1 MRYQQLFAS
10 LAIRKKLAEG
20 IKSGVV
26 WHTQG
31 SGKTALSYYLTY
43 ILNDFYSKQN
53 KVAKF
58 YFIVDRLDLLE
69 QATQEFEARG
79 LVVSTANTR
88 AELME
93 QFRSNQALQGT
104 SGQAEITVVNI
115 QRFAEDKEKVR
126 INDYATNLQRIFILD
141 EAHVAINPVDVF
153 LPTFCADTDS
163 IKIALTGT
171 PLLKEE
177 RASCKVFGTYLH
189 TYYYDKSIA
198 DGYTLKIIREDIET
212 SYKSDFRTCTTSWT
226 HWCKRKTSA
235 NRKS

>member
-1 MRYQQLFAS
+1 MEEASDQPNRVDGKIESTDQKHIMRYQQLFAS

-79 LVVSTANTR
+79 PYRKRPYPPRHPGREASTGR
-88 AELME
+88 G
-93 QFRSNQALQGT
+93 R
-104 SGQAEITVVNI
+104 
-115 QRFAEDKEKVR
+115 
-126 INDYATNLQRIFILD
+126 
-141 EAHVAINPVDVF
+141 
-153 LPTFCADTDS
+153 CARPR
-163 IKIALTGT
+163 LRQEG
-171 PLLKEE
+171 
-177 RASCKVFGTYLH
+177 
-189 TYYYDKSIA
+189 
-198 DGYTLKIIREDIET
+198 
-212 SYKSDFRTCTTSWT
+212 RTACAG
-226 HWCKRKTSA
+226 RPP
-235 NRKS
+235 